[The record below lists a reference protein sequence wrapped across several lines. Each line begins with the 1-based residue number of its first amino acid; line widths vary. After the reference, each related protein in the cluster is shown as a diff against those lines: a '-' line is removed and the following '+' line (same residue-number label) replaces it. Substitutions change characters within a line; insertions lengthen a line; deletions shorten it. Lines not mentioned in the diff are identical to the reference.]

1 MEQGHCGKQVYDKK
15 SALTVVNLRRENGA
29 RLRAYPCMECNGWHV
44 THKVDPYESERK
56 KPRRGIS
63 RRLRQGRD

>member
-15 SALTVVNLRRENGA
+15 CALTVVNRRRKNGA

-44 THKVDPYESERK
+44 THKMDEYDRK
-56 KPRRGIS
+56 MMRPRKPGKRPKPPS
-63 RRLRQGRD
+63 FK